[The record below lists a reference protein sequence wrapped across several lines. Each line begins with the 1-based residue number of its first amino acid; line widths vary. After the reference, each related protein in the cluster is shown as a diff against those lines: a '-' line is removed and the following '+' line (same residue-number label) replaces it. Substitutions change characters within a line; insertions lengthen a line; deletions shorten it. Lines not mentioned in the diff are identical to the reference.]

1 MHFDPSLPDVRHSPF
16 REPAIV
22 QRSLHNA
29 GGGHKPVA
37 PVTAGGFVHLG
48 RMDSQPDK
56 GPSPRARSFPL
67 FPVAQPHTPPQPL
80 VQFRH
85 FAIGLTD
92 TEVVQPTH
100 HVAPELQQQCPHGH
114 AATATGDFLYSFSE
128 PFERFLRPYDS
139 SPAYLEPE
147 EGAVG

>member
-16 REPAIV
+16 REPPIV

-56 GPSPRARSFPL
+56 VPSPRARSFPL

-80 VQFRH
+80 VQFRY

-100 HVAPELQQQCPHGH
+100 QVYVDDRTIDSHIKRLRKKFKGSDD
-114 AATATGDFLYSFSE
+114 DFDMIETLYGVGY
-128 PFERFLRPYDS
+128 RFK
-139 SPAYLEPE
+139 EM
-147 EGAVG
+147 